1 MIRLGEGPG
10 SGARVGRRG
19 HVAAAPA
26 AADRS
31 QAEAKLVGLVFD
43 GNWESVSSN
52 WVYNPDLTRAIHVA
66 IRYLLWV
73 MDEVDQAERLIR
85 EMGLEP
91 AD

>member
-1 MIRLGEGPG
+1 M
-10 SGARVGRRG
+10 
-19 HVAAAPA
+19 
-26 AADRS
+26 
-31 QAEAKLVGLVFD
+31 FD